1 MDLKKESER
10 CMRTS
15 RVVIVAVTL
24 GLAACSSKSPTSSF
38 TGGGGGGGPS
48 GPAVTVADFQ
58 FSPDTITIAAGQSVL
73 WTNNGPST
81 HTVTSDN
88 SSWTS
93 ASLGAPGGTDP
104 YGYPTGGGTFS
115 HMFSSAGTYH
125 YHCSIHA
132 GMTAVVVVT
141 P

>member
-1 MDLKKESER
+1 MSVPRLILS
-10 CMRTS
+10 
-15 RVVIVAVTL
+15 ALTL
-24 GLAACSSKSPTSSF
+24 GLLACSSSSPMASGSP
-38 TGGGGGGGPS
+38 GSPGGPS
-48 GPAVTVADFQ
+48 GPGVGVADFH
-58 FSPDTITIAAGQSVL
+58 FSPDSITISAGQSVE
-73 WTNNGPST
+73 WSNSGPSS

-93 ASLGAPGGTDP
+93 ATLGAPSGMDP

-132 GMTAVVVVT
+132 GMTGVVVVT

>member
-1 MDLKKESER
+1 M
-10 CMRTS
+10 
-15 RVVIVAVTL
+15 AVHRLIIAALFL
-24 GLAACSSKSPTSSF
+24 GLAACSSSPPMSSTSSG
-38 TGGGGGGGPS
+38 TPPGGPPS
-48 GPAVTVADFQ
+48 PGVGVADYQ

-73 WTNNGPST
+73 WSNSGPSS

-93 ASLGAPGGTDP
+93 ATLGAPSGTDP

-132 GMTAVVVVT
+132 GMTGVVVVT

>member
-1 MDLKKESER
+1 MSVHRLLLS
-10 CMRTS
+10 
-15 RVVIVAVTL
+15 ALTL
-24 GLAACSSKSPTSSF
+24 GLAACSSSSPMSS
-38 TGGGGGGGPS
+38 GSPGNPGGPS
-48 GPAVTVADFQ
+48 GPGVGVADFL
-58 FSPDTITIAAGQSVL
+58 FSPDSITISAGQSVV
-73 WTNNGPST
+73 WSNSGPSS

-93 ASLGAPGGTDP
+93 ATLGAPNGTNS

-132 GMTAVVVVT
+132 GMTGVVVVT